1 LRAPLTLTRARLAVV
16 LTLASSSAPRAAET
30 RLDGSVRLR
39 ALHSFDDADTPSVTF
54 GFLDT
59 DLRAHALSDAG
70 LSLRLDA
77 TFLLDVTE
85 AEERRFGPTESVAQV
100 RQVFARQPL
109 LGERLELSVGRM
121 LLWDAGNAWVDGLSA
136 VYHATAATGLGVFG
150 GLTPDPY
157 DHGLDAGAATAG
169 ALATYTGDTVDGA
182 AAYTAVVRGGALD
195 RHFVFQRIHWRLAPG
210 LYLADYVVL
219 DLVDAPALTTVLASL
234 DYTPVTAVNLTLD
247 LSRYAIEQYRDPRIY
262 HNVPDPNQTLVLGD
276 EVADLAYHRARFG
289 ASLRFWQHL
298 YHYQSIE
305 AKHRSQDDREA
316 YTHTLGLRDE
326 DVLGSGLSADLS
338 LQLQNG
344 FQSDSEL
351 VTLSLDRAFGATL
364 SLEAHATWFDGRT
377 VGRATQRGRLFDE
390 AQEIWLFGGAALWR
404 PSRHHQFDAS
414 YDGVYETE
422 LQDLR
427 NGEALFIH
435 TLMGRY
441 AYVF

>member
-1 LRAPLTLTRARLAVV
+1 VRPA
-16 LTLASSSAPRAAET
+16 LTLALVAFGHLPMPTPVARAAEA

-39 ALHSFDDADTPSVTF
+39 ALHSFDDADTPTVTF

-59 DLRAHALSDAG
+59 DLRAHALTEGG

-85 AEERRFGPTESVAQV
+85 ADERRFGPTEGVQQV
-100 RQVFARQPL
+100 RQLFVRQPL
-109 LGERLELSVGRM
+109 LGERLDVSVGRL
-121 LLWDAGNAWVDGLSA
+121 LLWDAGNAWVDGASA
-136 VYHATAATGLGVFG
+136 LFRATTETGLGLFG
-150 GLTPDPY
+150 GLAPDPY

-169 ALATYTGDTVDGA
+169 AFATYTGDTVDGA

-210 LYLADYVVL
+210 LFLADYVVV
-219 DLVDAPALTTVLASL
+219 DLVESPALTTLLASL
-234 DYTPVTAVNLTLD
+234 DYTPVKAVNLTLD

-262 HNVPDPNQTLVLGD
+262 HNIPDPQQTLVLGD
-276 EVADLAYHRARFG
+276 EVADLAYNRARFS

-326 DVLGSGLSADLS
+326 DVFRSGLRADLN

-351 VTLSLDRAFGATL
+351 VTLSLDREFGATL
-364 SLEAHATWFDGRT
+364 SLDAHATYFDGRT
-377 VGRATQRGRLFDE
+377 IGRATQRGRLFDE
-390 AQEIWLFGGAALWR
+390 AQTIWLFGGGALWR
-404 PSRHHQFDAS
+404 PGRHHQVDAS

-435 TLMGRY
+435 TWMGRY

>member
-1 LRAPLTLTRARLAVV
+1 MRPALTLVFIACGLSAGPMPAARATEA
-16 LTLASSSAPRAAET
+16 

-39 ALHSFDDADTPSVTF
+39 ALHSFDDADTPDVTF

-85 AEERRFGPTESVAQV
+85 ADERRFGPTENVAQV

-109 LGERLELSVGRM
+109 LDERLDVSVGRM
-121 LLWDAGNAWVDGLSA
+121 LLWDAGNAWVDGASA
-136 VYHATAATGLGVFG
+136 LWHATSATGLGVFG
-150 GLTPDPY
+150 GLAPDPY

-169 ALATYTGDTVDGA
+169 AFATYTGDTVDGA
-182 AAYTAVVRGGALD
+182 AAYTAIVRGGALD
-195 RHFVFQRIHWRLAPG
+195 RHFVFQRLHWRLAPG
-210 LYLADYVVL
+210 LYLADYVVV
-219 DLVDAPALTTVLASL
+219 DLVESPALTTLLASL
-234 DYTPVTAVNLTLD
+234 DYTPVPAVNLTLD

-262 HNVPDPNQTLVLGD
+262 HNVPDPQQTLVLGD
-276 EVADLAYHRARFG
+276 EVADLAYNRARFG
-289 ASLRFWQHL
+289 ASFRFWQHL

-326 DVLGSGLSADLS
+326 DVFGSGLQADLS

-351 VTLSLDRAFGATL
+351 VTLSLDRAFGAAW
-364 SLEAHATWFDGRT
+364 SVDVHATWFDGRT
-377 VGRATQRGRLFDE
+377 IGRATQRGRLFDE
-390 AQEIWLFGGAALWR
+390 AQTIWLFGGGALWR
-404 PSRHHQFDAS
+404 PGRHHQVDAS

-427 NGEALFIH
+427 NGDALFIH